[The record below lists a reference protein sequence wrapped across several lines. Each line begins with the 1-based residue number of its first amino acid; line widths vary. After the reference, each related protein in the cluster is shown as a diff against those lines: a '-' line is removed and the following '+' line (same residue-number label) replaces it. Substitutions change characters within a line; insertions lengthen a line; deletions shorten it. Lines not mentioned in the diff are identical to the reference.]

1 MDILLVSNTPNSS
14 NGYVTVDGEN
24 TDFINFI
31 NKEFTPPED
40 TDNTVLWN
48 IKNFASKANIVYAA
62 NVLYQAA
69 TSKKNLQIKKVP
81 KISSGKNIKELI
93 CFLSQ
98 LSYPKKLL

>member
-48 IKNFASKANIVYAA
+48 INNFASKANIVYAA

-69 TSKKNLQIKKVP
+69 TSKKTYK
-81 KISSGKNIKELI
+81 
-93 CFLSQ
+93 
-98 LSYPKKLL
+98 